1 MEVVPDLKN
10 LTVEV
15 QGYLRLTDNSSIS
28 LKASAIIDD
37 GSMAYVARDAKTV
50 YYVSLAKG

>member
-15 QGYLRLTDNSSIS
+15 QGYRRVTDNGSIS
-28 LKASAIIDD
+28 LKSGAIIDD
-37 GSMAYVARDAKTV
+37 GSMAYVARDAKTLYHAV
-50 YYVSLAKG
+50 LSQG